1 MNKALI
7 EKYTG
12 AEIPARIADEGMR
25 HGFITNW
32 HHMAANYGEGVDAQ
46 LLSEQILLCPETH
59 DELYLPPD
67 PVRYVKGTRPAIER
81 AAKEATK
88 DAKSETECA
97 IAVMR
102 FTRDLHKKH
111 TGWHPFFGG
120 TEEVLIEKGEE
131 LCECVARLA
140 VAMLEVLGIP
150 ARIIT
155 HTIGGHVTAEAYA
168 DGKWGYIDPRC
179 GMYALLPD
187 GRLASL
193 WELWQDPSI
202 LDRQSDL
209 VKADVSPRFKYTERI
224 AALKQKYLSAKEV
237 NTFKY
242 YSLADAEKYNYTWQT
257 DEGCIA
263 LDMNRI
269 SKDYAE
275 ARRAV
280 MFPDQPK
287 AESYGYH
294 IRLTIS
300 DGATLTDDIMLGARM
315 MNVMCHPR
323 IARFYIDGELAYET
337 DGWIP
342 VSELSTFQH
351 GVVYFGGANGSLPV
365 SKLSE
370 GAHTLRVEMV
380 VTPTITVDKEI
391 TFFVKH

>member
-1 MNKALI
+1 MNRELI

-12 AEIPARIADEGMR
+12 SEIPARISDEGMR

-46 LLSEQILLCPETH
+46 LLSEQILLCRETCE
-59 DELYLPPD
+59 ELYLAPD
-67 PVRYVKGTRPAIER
+67 PVRYEKGKRPVLER
-81 AAKEATK
+81 AAREATK

-97 IAVMR
+97 VAIMR

-111 TGWHPFFGG
+111 KGWHPFFGG

-202 LDRQSDL
+202 LDRQSEL
-209 VKADVSPRFKYTERI
+209 VKADVSPRFSYTDRI
-224 AALKQKYLSAKEV
+224 SALKQKYLSPKEV

-242 YSLADAEKYNYTWQT
+242 YSLADADRYNYTWQT

-263 LDMNRI
+263 LDMNI
-269 SKDYAE
+269 ITKNYAE

-280 MFPDQPK
+280 MFPEQPK
-287 AESYGYH
+287 AESYGFD
-294 IRLTIS
+294 IRLTLS
-300 DGATLTDDIMLGARM
+300 DGATLTEDVMLGARM

-351 GVVYFGGANGSLPV
+351 GVVWFGGASGSLPV
-365 SKLSE
+365 SSLAE
-370 GAHTLRVEMV
+370 GKHTLRVEMV
-380 VTPTITVDKEI
+380 VTPSITIDKKI
-391 TFFVKH
+391 AFFVKK